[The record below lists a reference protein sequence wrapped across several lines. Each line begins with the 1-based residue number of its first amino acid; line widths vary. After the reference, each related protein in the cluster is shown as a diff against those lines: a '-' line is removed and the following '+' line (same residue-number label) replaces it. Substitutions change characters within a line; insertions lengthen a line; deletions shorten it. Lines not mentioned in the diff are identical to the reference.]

1 MMVARCESSA
11 GLLALLGSSRSATGS
26 CTARPNTFFQTRLAM
41 FAAKRGLS
49 GCVIH
54 FANSERSCAGVE
66 VLIRYAGFS
75 ASALVQ
81 AMSVGLTG
89 EEAATSVYL

>member
-26 CTARPNTFFQTRLAM
+26 CTARPKTFFQTRLAM

-54 FANSERSCAGVE
+54 FANSSRSCAGDE
-66 VLIRYAGFS
+66 VLMRYAGLV
-75 ASALVQ
+75 ASALLQ
-81 AMSVGLTG
+81 EMSVGFTG
-89 EEAATSVYL
+89 EAATTSEYL